1 MPDFKEDSKGFRM
14 KGWSP
19 FTKKDNPIVKKV
31 KEYKK
36 WRKKQKSKYNIIE
49 ATVPDIPIGP
59 GGVKKAKGLL
69 DTFSQVAKHR
79 KKQSKLIQEMLEK
92 KGYTF
97 GKKKSPLNAIDSR
110 KGPEHVAKQQAIDK
124 KNYKD
129 MKRARRGQK

>member
-19 FTKKDNPIVKKV
+19 FTKKDNPIVKKA

-97 GKKKSPLNAIDSR
+97 VKKK
-110 KGPEHVAKQQAIDK
+110 K
-124 KNYKD
+124 K
-129 MKRARRGQK
+129 